1 MRVSRDLPRSGA
13 ESVGRPS
20 VTMEVAF
27 LFCCLAKQTTIADRR
42 SSSTIVRNYTAIVSL
57 PSLPFTMIFEQPQND
72 RPSWGN

>member
-27 LFCCLAKQTTIADRR
+27 LFFALQSKQLLLTGG
-42 SSSTIVRNYTAIVSL
+42 VL
-57 PSLPFTMIFEQPQND
+57 QPL
-72 RPSWGN
+72 